1 MKWFFIP
8 LLENNNEIYVGPLFL
23 DHTYPL
29 EYWTEN
35 DLNKWL
41 KLYGM
46 ISLGDSDDK
55 KKLVSLLQPFVKI
68 GQLKQRFK
76 YVWNRNTNEKMYM
89 LPSALAAVI
98 QEPCN

>member
-1 MKWFFIP
+1 
-8 LLENNNEIYVGPLFL
+8 
-23 DHTYPL
+23 
-29 EYWTEN
+29 
-35 DLNKWL
+35 
-41 KLYGM
+41 M

-76 YVWNRNTNEKMYM
+76 NVWNRNTNEKMYM

-98 QEPCN
+98 SRTMQLTCKKINCRC